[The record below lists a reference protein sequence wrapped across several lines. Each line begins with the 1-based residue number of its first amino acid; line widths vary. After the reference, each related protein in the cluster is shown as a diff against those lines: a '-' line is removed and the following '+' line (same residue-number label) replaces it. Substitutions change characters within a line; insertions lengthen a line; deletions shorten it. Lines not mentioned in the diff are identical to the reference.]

1 VPRPNFRWTQPDDDR
16 DIVGV
21 LIAEGVLF
29 DQNGAGDQSQR
40 IDAEELLALI
50 EFPGQDD
57 VIEELDE
64 METIAVA

>member
-29 DQNGAGDQSQR
+29 DQNGAGDQSQ

>member
-1 VPRPNFRWTQPDDDR
+1 VDRPDDDR
-16 DIVGV
+16 DVVEV
-21 LIAEGVLF
+21 LVAEAVLF
-29 DQNGAGDQSQR
+29 DQNGAGHPSQR

-57 VIEELDE
+57 VIDEPDE